1 MKPLVVLLFSSLAL
15 AGDQP
20 CVILAPAEPPQG
32 IAAWSQAGRQ
42 QRHAMLYLAE
52 EYPPGIPFRSQ
63 IKDKDVD
70 KIRAKGGRVIIL
82 DTKYTHD
89 DLEKAKKECG
99 INPESTPPAP
109 PPATP
114 PK

>member
-1 MKPLVVLLFSSLAL
+1 MAEFIVRFFAILLLSSFAA
-15 AGDQP
+15 AGDSP
-20 CVILAPAEPPQG
+20 CVILAPAEPPKG
-32 IAAWSQAGRQ
+32 MATWSQAGRQ
-42 QRHAMLYLAE
+42 QQHAMLYLAG

-89 DLEKAKKECG
+89 DLEKAKKQCSEP
-99 INPESTPPAP
+99 PEETKP
-109 PPATP
+109 T
-114 PK
+114 K